1 MRTFLLK
8 NKEPI
13 SKFKLLPD
21 GVMYKGKV
29 PDGYNLA
36 ISPSPG
42 YVIIDVDNHEGKKN
56 GFDIIPPHI
65 MKEMKTT
72 LHYNSKNNGM
82 HCWFRYTGN
91 KKLGNKTCGKGIDL
105 RNERGYG
112 VWWHTKP
119 IEECLHEIKDS
130 SELMNNWLEELFCY
144 KADLDKKEKL

>member
-8 NKEPI
+8 DKVPI
-13 SKFKLLPD
+13 TKWGLIPD
-21 GVMYKGKV
+21 GIMYQGEV

-42 YVIIDVDNHEGKKN
+42 YIIIDVDNHDGKKN

-65 MKEMKTT
+65 MDEMKSSF
-72 LHYNSKNNGM
+72 HYNSKNNGM

-105 RNERGYG
+105 RTEKGYVAYWHNES
-112 VWWHTKP
+112 
-119 IEECLHEIKDS
+119 IEKCLHRIKDTS
-130 SELMNNWLEELFCY
+130 KEMNNWLEGLFCY
-144 KADLDKKEKL
+144 KADLKDG

>member
-8 NKEPI
+8 DKVPI
-13 SKFKLLPD
+13 CKWGLLPD
-21 GVMYKGKV
+21 GIIYKGKI

-56 GFDIIPPHI
+56 GFDIIPPYI
-65 MKEMKTT
+65 LREMLAT
-72 LHYNSKNNGM
+72 LHYKTKNSGM
-82 HCWFRYTGN
+82 HCFFRYTGS

-105 RNERGYG
+105 RTEKGYV
-112 VWWHTKP
+112 VWWHNKP

-130 SELMNNWLEELFCY
+130 SELMNNWLEGLFCY
-144 KADLDKKEKL
+144 KADLKDE